1 MSRQLK
7 SNLSVPLFS
16 QNGHSSTKEPIALP
30 ATPQQRRQQLQTY
43 QVAKK
48 KMSIEQ
54 YLRETDPYVC
64 STANPGFPVPLVL
77 YELDHSLAKE
87 DLGLRRLILNC
98 LTDHQ
103 ITPIISIFTTHQSR
117 AIPMVATSRFQP

>member
-1 MSRQLK
+1 MC
-7 SNLSVPLFS
+7 LSVPLFS

-30 ATPQQRRQQLQTY
+30 ATPQQRRQQLQNH

-87 DLGLRRLILNC
+87 DLGLRRLILKC

-103 ITPIISIFTTHQSR
+103 ITPINFDFYNASKPCYPNGGDFHDSNG
-117 AIPMVATSRFQP
+117 RFR